1 MRIFSRNMKRAL
13 KSSLFGLLLAAAV
26 AVQAFG
32 AEAGI
37 TGAEDGTS
45 GAEAGQYGD
54 SGQDMDGAEELTD
67 SPVTLD
73 VVYGYKNIA
82 KSGRFLPL
90 RVELGNRTDQVFKGT
105 LCVLAMESD
114 MMFTVTNIRW
124 KYRHRAV
131 SLSCSACP
139 WAPGWTRC
147 TSTFWMKTEKK

>member
-37 TGAEDGTS
+37 TGAEAGTS

-114 MMFTVTNIRW
+114 M
-124 KYRHRAV
+124 
-131 SLSCSACP
+131 
-139 WAPGWTRC
+139 
-147 TSTFWMKTEKK
+147 

>member
-114 MMFTVTNIRW
+114 MQGYSMDMDYDV
-124 KYRHRAV
+124 YRYEYPVEIPASGSLTEPV
-131 SLSCSACP
+131 SYTHLTLP
-139 WAPGWTRC
+139 TTPYV
-147 TSTFWMKTEKK
+147 

>member
-37 TGAEDGTS
+37 TGAEAGTSGAEAGTS

-114 MMFTVTNIRW
+114 MQGYSMDIQ
-124 KYRHRAV
+124 
-131 SLSCSACP
+131 
-139 WAPGWTRC
+139 
-147 TSTFWMKTEKK
+147 